1 MFLGAP
7 HSPGARIRGFKDFF
21 HDSNSSYA
29 YADDFCA
36 FCGDFCAY
44 GDDFCAFCAFRGD
57 RRASAAIARA
67 IRKLRMRPLLRV
79 FPKVPPLSRSRSNPC
94 TNARAQLSGR
104 ALSPTPPIRVEKL
117 AHVVKK
123 VAAILNGNTPKAR
136 NGNMSS

>member
-1 MFLGAP
+1 MGSP

-57 RRASAAIARA
+57 WRASAAIARA

-79 FPKVPPLSRSRSNPC
+79 FPKVPSLSRSRLKPHMNPHE
-94 TNARAQLSGR
+94 RLSGR
-104 ALSPTPPIRVEKL
+104 ALSPTPPIRVEKF
-117 AHVVKK
+117 AHFVNKA
-123 VAAILNGNTPKAR
+123 AAILNGDTPTAR
-136 NGNMSS
+136 NVNMSS